1 MGPGEEGR
9 KKYQDNFLSGH
20 FGSFDR
26 FVLLFYLQVKYMSAN
41 AYLKRQDENFFRISA
56 TQLAELM
63 AEYDDDGGHSPS
75 QQQQQQQRGYNQ
87 NSSPNARYHNII
99 AQPHMERQEQALP
112 SRAVR
117 GGPTIVQYSEEEQP
131 SYEKPYLLVDI
142 RDR

>member
-1 MGPGEEGR
+1 
-9 KKYQDNFLSGH
+9 
-20 FGSFDR
+20 
-26 FVLLFYLQVKYMSAN
+26 MSAN

-63 AEYDDDGGHSPS
+63 AEYDEDGGHSPS
-75 QQQQQQQRGYNQ
+75 QQQQQQQQQQQRGYNNQ

-99 AQPHMERQEQALP
+99 AQPHHMEQQQQALP

-117 GGPTIVQYSEEEQP
+117 GGPTIVRYSEEEQP